1 MKKGLILAI
10 GLCLV
15 VVCVALLW
23 QNSWASELSR
33 RLGVD
38 LFQGTLVEE
47 EDTHGG
53 FHGDGERR
61 VVLSFAG
68 GDLSPRLEKAAG
80 WQPFPLP
87 EELSTALYGRT
98 WEGGREGPCIG
109 FPMPPVTRG
118 FFWFQDRHSQAADP
132 ADPSQLYERWSYN
145 FTVAVYD
152 EDTQR
157 LYYIEVD
164 T

>member
-1 MKKGLILAI
+1 MQKRLVLVI
-10 GLCLV
+10 GLCLA

-23 QNSWASELSR
+23 QNRQALELSR

-38 LFQGTLVEE
+38 LSQGTMVEE
-47 EDTHGG
+47 KDTHGG

-61 VVLSFAG
+61 VVLSFDG
-68 GDLSPRLEKAAG
+68 HDLTPDLEKAAG

-87 EELSTALYGRT
+87 EALSTALYGRT
-98 WEGGREGPCIG
+98 WEGGREGPCIES
-109 FPMPPVTRG
+109 PLPPVTRG
-118 FFWFQDRHSQAADP
+118 FFWFQDRHSQAVDP
-132 ADPSQLYERWSYN
+132 ADPSHLHERVSYN

-157 LYYIEVD
+157 LYDIEVD